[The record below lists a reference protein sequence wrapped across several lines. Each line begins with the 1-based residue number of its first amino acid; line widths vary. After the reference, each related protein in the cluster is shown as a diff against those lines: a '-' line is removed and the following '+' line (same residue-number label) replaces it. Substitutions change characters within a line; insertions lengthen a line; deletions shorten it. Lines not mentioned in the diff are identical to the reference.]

1 MHSTTQGKQ
10 KMSLIMLV
18 LILLVA
24 AAAAHDAKDFDDS
37 VLYKIDFEVPDLLA
51 EPVRTRLQ
59 LHL

>member
-1 MHSTTQGKQ
+1 
-10 KMSLIMLV
+10 MSLIMLV